1 MTADGKCLWCDEN
14 AVDDH
19 HLTGRAPSRR
29 YLDPALVASLCH
41 DDHELAHEDL
51 RNAGVDTPP
60 RGPWSSL
67 RGVEFCLERTALFLA
82 RLAQQSQQTVWG
94 RLADALRRWADHLR
108 EHRHWLD
115 QALPG
120 WELAAAAE
128 VTP

>member
-1 MTADGKCLWCDEN
+1 MTTGIECVWCDEA
-14 AVDDH
+14 AVDGH
-19 HLTGRAPSRR
+19 HLTGRGPDRR
-29 YLDPALVASLCH
+29 YLNPDLVASMCH

-60 RGPWSSL
+60 RGAWSSL
-67 RGVEFCLERTALFLA
+67 RGVEFCLERAALFLA
-82 RLAQQSQQTVWG
+82 RLAQQSQQNVWG
-94 RLADALRRWADHLR
+94 RLADAMRRWAEDLR
-108 EHRHWLD
+108 AHRHWLD